1 MPTQPTT
8 SISVAIKADASSIK
22 SVSNSTDT
30 KYSSIREGFILG
42 NNKSKSQKLKRKKH
56 DERQR
61 KRQESDN
68 WLQHSLKNRVWNVA
82 EQNDVDPEHTQ
93 ETPEY
98 SYNEEDY
105 RNSSTKESPTDSV
118 DIIINGDCLN
128 NHQGK

>member
-22 SVSNSTDT
+22 SVSNSTDI

-105 RNSSTKESPTDSV
+105 NSSTKESPTDSV
-118 DIIINGDCLN
+118 DIIINGDCLR

>member
-22 SVSNSTDT
+22 SVSNSTDI

-98 SYNEEDY
+98 SYNEEDN
-105 RNSSTKESPTDSV
+105 NSSTKESPTDSV
-118 DIIINGDCLN
+118 DIIINGDCLS